1 MNFWELISRI
11 ISIIATFI
19 LFLIVLIIIKY
30 YFYHFLTIFNF
41 KNSFF
46 NLFLEIKSSDQDN
59 LILGDKILI
68 NKYISIGNEAN
79 NDIVLENRYD
89 YLVRFVIFVHDNQ
102 IYAENLNN
110 TDCIKIGNNNILG
123 KVKLQGNEEIIV
135 LNTSFKLVKE

>member
-30 YFYHFLTIFNF
+30 YFYDFLTIFNF

-102 IYAENLNN
+102 IYEENLNN

>member
-30 YFYHFLTIFNF
+30 YFYDFLTIFNF

-79 NDIVLENRYD
+79 NDIVLENIYD
-89 YLVRFVIFVHDNQ
+89 YLVKLVIFVHDNQ

>member
-19 LFLIVLIIIKY
+19 LFLIVLIVIKY
-30 YFYHFLTIFNF
+30 YVYDFLTIFNF
-41 KNSFF
+41 KNSCF

>member
-19 LFLIVLIIIKY
+19 LFLIILIIAKY
-30 YFYHFLTIFNF
+30 YVYDFLTIFNF
-41 KNSFF
+41 KNSFS

-68 NKYISIGNEAN
+68 NKYISIGNEVN
-79 NDIVLENRYD
+79 NDIVLKNRYD
-89 YLVRFVIFVHDNQ
+89 YLVKLVIFVNNNQ
-102 IYAENLNN
+102 IYAQNFNN

-135 LNTSFKLVKE
+135 LNTLFKLIKE